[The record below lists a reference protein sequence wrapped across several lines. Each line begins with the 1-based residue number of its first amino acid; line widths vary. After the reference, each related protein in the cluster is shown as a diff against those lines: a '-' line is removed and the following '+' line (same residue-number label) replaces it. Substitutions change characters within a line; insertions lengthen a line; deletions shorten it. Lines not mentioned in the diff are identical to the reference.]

1 MPGIEPA
8 SRLTRLNGARE
19 KRDHDMP
26 DEVKALIRD
35 HITSRSEWADR
46 VEQDGAHHTGES
58 PR

>member
-1 MPGIEPA
+1 MPVA
-8 SRLTRLNGARE
+8 ARE

-35 HITSRSEWADR
+35 HITSRSQWADW
-46 VEQDGAHHTGES
+46 VEPDAAHHSGES